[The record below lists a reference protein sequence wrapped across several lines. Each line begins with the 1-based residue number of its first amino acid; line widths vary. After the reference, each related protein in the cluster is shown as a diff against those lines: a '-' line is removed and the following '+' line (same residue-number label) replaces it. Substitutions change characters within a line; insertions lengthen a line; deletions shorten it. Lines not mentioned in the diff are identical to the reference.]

1 MEDSIEIILQD
12 RSFKSSYQTQNNPAV
27 TAASGTLLMTFYG
40 LRRVFALPG
49 FRKVPINLKVPYLPS
64 SGVQTQNVVRLLQGR
79 TGSLADL
86 GSGDG
91 RLVLAASSVGF
102 QCTGFEINSIL
113 LGYARVKARWM
124 GIPTTAAKFVNEDFW
139 KTNLSQ
145 YKNVTVFLA
154 PGVMEV
160 LGRKLE
166 KDLAHDAMVVACCF
180 PFPKWHAA
188 ASEGLGLDQVW
199 AYDMAAVRKLLK

>member
-91 RLVLAASSVGF
+91 RL
-102 QCTGFEINSIL
+102 
-113 LGYARVKARWM
+113 
-124 GIPTTAAKFVNEDFW
+124 
-139 KTNLSQ
+139 TNLSQ